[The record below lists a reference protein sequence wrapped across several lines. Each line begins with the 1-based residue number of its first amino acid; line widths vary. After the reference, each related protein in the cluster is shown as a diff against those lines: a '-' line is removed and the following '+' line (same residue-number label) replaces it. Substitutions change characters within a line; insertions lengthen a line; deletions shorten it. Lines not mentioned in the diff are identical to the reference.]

1 MFIEERLLD
10 SVSYGTVY
18 GERFRT
24 SIQTMRNKSESR
36 NMEWSESEGEY
47 TLVFD
52 ALLEKD
58 RAKVMEVFRT
68 CRGRGIG
75 FRLKNWVDYKVKDE
89 VIGVTTESP
98 QTLQLKLTST
108 LGGYSTTKTI
118 RKPVVDTVTIKV
130 DGVPWGASIDYT
142 KGLVSVTA
150 PIGSTISWDGEYDIP
165 VRFAS
170 DDIHWSVDAR
180 TGDRFIMG
188 TDVEL
193 QEVYND

>member
-130 DGVPWGASIDYT
+130 DGVPSGASIDYT

-180 TGDRFIMG
+180 AGGRFIMG

>member
-130 DGVPWGASIDYT
+130 DGVPSGASIDYT